1 MEGILYCT
9 LNIFCVSILVLIL
22 LQIIKSNDRR
32 MSQFVYSC
40 FIISSAILCGS
51 DLLWGIVDASYVW
64 KFSDSVDFMVNS
76 IYHIFTLVTAY
87 MWYLYSESEMETRT
101 TTTKKGLALSLV
113 PLILGVSLIV
123 ASYKHNLVFFIDS
136 DGVYQRGSLYI
147 AHIAICFFYIVLTS
161 TKAFVRSFNKD
172 NYLKRARYRTLAYF
186 CIFPLIYGVLQIV
199 FVGSPMISAGV
210 TFAAIQVYVRSRQ
223 ELISVDPLTKLNN
236 RAEMERYIDH
246 KIKNRNSNRD
256 LYLFIMDM
264 DYFKKINDKF
274 GHTEGDEAITIAADA
289 IRNAIVKT
297 GLNAFRYGG
306 DEFVVSGEVKADFNP
321 DEFCILINEKLKEET
336 EKRDKEYVLHMSVG
350 YFKYTQDIKDIREF
364 IASAD
369 EYLYKRKSE
378 RALKLSN

>member
-1 MEGILYCT
+1 M
-9 LNIFCVSILVLIL
+9 FCISILVLIL
-22 LQIIKSNDRR
+22 LQIVKSKDIR

-40 FIISSAILCGS
+40 FIISSVILCGS
-51 DLLWGIVDASYVW
+51 DLLWGIMDASYVW
-64 KFSDSVDFMVNS
+64 QFSDSVDFFVNS

-101 TTTKKGLALSLV
+101 TTTKKGLAFSLV
-113 PLILGVSLIV
+113 PLIIGVSLILG
-123 ASYKHNLVFFIDS
+123 SFKYNFVFFINS

-147 AHIAICFFYIVLTS
+147 VHIAICFFYIVLTS
-161 TKAFVRSFNKD
+161 TKAFVRSFNKE
-172 NYLKRARYRTLAYF
+172 NYLKRVRYRTLAYF

-246 KIKNRNSNRD
+246 KMKNRNLNKD

-289 IRNAIVKT
+289 IRSAIIKT

-321 DEFCILINEKLKEET
+321 GEFCILINEKLKEET
-336 EKRDKEYVLHMSVG
+336 KKRNKEYTLQMSVG
-350 YFKYTQDIKDIREF
+350 YFKYTPEIKNIKDF
-364 IASAD
+364 INSAD
-369 EYLYKRKSE
+369 EYLYKNKSE
-378 RALKLSN
+378 RQVKRI

>member
-9 LNIFCVSILVLIL
+9 LNMFCISILVLIL
-22 LQIIKSNDRR
+22 LQIVKSKDIR

-40 FIISSAILCGS
+40 FIISSVILCGS
-51 DLLWGIVDASYVW
+51 DLLWGIMDASYVW
-64 KFSDSVDFMVNS
+64 QFSDSVDFFVNS

-101 TTTKKGLALSLV
+101 TTTKKGLAFSLV
-113 PLILGVSLIV
+113 PLIIGVSLILG
-123 ASYKHNLVFFIDS
+123 SFKYNFVFFINS

-147 AHIAICFFYIVLTS
+147 VHIAICFFYIVLTS
-161 TKAFVRSFNKD
+161 TKAFVRSFNKE
-172 NYLKRARYRTLAYF
+172 NYLKRVRYRTLAYF

-246 KIKNRNSNRD
+246 KMKNRNLNKD

-289 IRNAIVKT
+289 IRSAIIKT

-321 DEFCILINEKLKEET
+321 GEFCILINEKLKEET
-336 EKRDKEYVLHMSVG
+336 KKRNKEYTLQMSVG
-350 YFKYTQDIKDIREF
+350 YFKYTPEIKNIKDF
-364 IASAD
+364 INSAD
-369 EYLYKRKSE
+369 EYLYKNKSE
-378 RALKLSN
+378 RQVKRI